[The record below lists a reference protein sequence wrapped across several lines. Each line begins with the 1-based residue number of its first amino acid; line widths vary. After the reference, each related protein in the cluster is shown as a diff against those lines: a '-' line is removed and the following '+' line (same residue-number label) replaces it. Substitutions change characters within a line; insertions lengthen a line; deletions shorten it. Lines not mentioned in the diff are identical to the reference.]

1 MCFWLSRRAFALL
14 AAALLLAGCGDR
26 LQHAWWNPLGF
37 LGDLPRPFQPESR
50 PADPRFVVTPGQ
62 AGISIRPIAGL
73 RPDAAAELSDAIAR
87 ALQALSYPA
96 STRPGNVASYTM
108 VGRVGG
114 QAPNGQALLTISL
127 VGADG
132 RIIANHPAG
141 LDPREVA
148 AAAHQ
153 VDWNP
158 LAQDIAAAIDAL
170 IQENAQATVAAQRP
184 PVMIGRIEGLNAEG
198 TRDLTRSLRWSF
210 ARMRQRVVDQPRPD
224 VVIVEGAIAIS
235 RPQAN
240 TVSFQI
246 MWTLRRPDGVVLG
259 QARQDNDVD
268 TVMLEQSWPQVAIGI
283 AEGAVEGISQVI
295 DQSPFTPATPLGPG
309 GSPLPAQRR

>member
-1 MCFWLSRRAFALL
+1 MSFWPSNRVIVLAVLALL
-14 AAALLLAGCGDR
+14 VTACGDR
-26 LQHAWWNPLGF
+26 QQHAWWNPLGF
-37 LGDLPRPFQPESR
+37 LGDLPRPFAPESR

-62 AGISIRPIAGL
+62 VGISIRPIGGL
-73 RPDAAAELSDAIAR
+73 RPDAAEELSEAIAR

-108 VGRVGG
+108 VGRVAG

-132 RIIANHPAG
+132 RVIANHPAG

-148 AAAHQ
+148 AGAHQ

-170 IQENAQATVAAQRP
+170 IQENAQMAVAAQRP
-184 PVMIGRIEGLNAEG
+184 PVMIGRIDGLNPEG

-210 ARMRQRVVDQPRPD
+210 ARMRQRVVEQPRAD
-224 VVIVEGAIAIS
+224 AVIVDGAIAIS

-246 MWTLRRPDGVVLG
+246 MWTLRRADGVTLG

-268 TVMLEQSWPQVAIGI
+268 TTMLEQSWPQVAIGI

-295 DQSPFTPATPLGPG
+295 DQSPFTPATPLRAG
-309 GSPLPAQRR
+309 GAPPPAR